1 MLRILV
7 LTIFPEMFTSPLR
20 ESILKRAQERSLVHI
35 ELHDL
40 RQFTTDRHRTTDDAP
55 YGGGPGMIMKPEPL
69 VHGIETLRGANP
81 GLHVILTCPQGD
93 VFTQERAGALARTPV
108 VLFVCGRYGG
118 VDERVRACVDE
129 EISIGDYVLTGGEL
143 PALVM
148 MDAIIRLVPHVLGN
162 KASAEDDSFQEFLL
176 DSPQYTR
183 PRDFRGRQVPAVLLS
198 GNHEQVHRWRRREAL
213 QRTLQ
218 RRPELLCRTPL
229 SLEDRALLAEMREP
243 ARNPCAGRKDEL
255 WTSYD

>member
-1 MLRILV
+1 MLRVHV

-69 VHGIETLRGANP
+69 VRGIETLRAANP

-93 VFTQERAGALARTPV
+93 VFTQERAAALACQPAI
-108 VLFVCGRYGG
+108 LFVCGRYGG
-118 VDERVRACVDE
+118 VDERVRAFVDE

-162 KASAEDDSFQEFLL
+162 KASAEDDSFHEFLL

-198 GNHEQVHRWRRREAL
+198 GNHAQIHRWRRREAL

-218 RRPELLCRTPL
+218 RRPELLCRMPL

>member
-1 MLRILV
+1 MLRIHV

-40 RQFTTDRHRTTDDAP
+40 RQFTTDRHRTTDDAL

-69 VHGIETLRGANP
+69 VRGIETLRAANP

-93 VFTQERAGALARTPV
+93 VFTQERAGALAHKSAL
-108 VLFVCGRYGG
+108 LFVCGRYGG
-118 VDERVRACVDE
+118 MDERVRAFVDE
-129 EISIGDYVLTGGEL
+129 EISVGDYVLTGGEL

-162 KASAEDDSFQEFLL
+162 KASAENDSFHEFLL

-198 GNHEQVHRWRRREAL
+198 GNHEQIHRWRRREAL

-218 RRPELLCRTPL
+218 RRPELLCRTSL

>member
-1 MLRILV
+1 MLRIHV

-35 ELHDL
+35 ALHDL
-40 RQFTTDRHRTTDDAP
+40 RQFTADRHRTTDDAP
-55 YGGGPGMIMKPEPL
+55 YGGGPGMLMKPDPL
-69 VHGIETLRGANP
+69 VRGIETLRAANP

-93 VFTQERAGALARTPV
+93 VFTQEQAGALARKPAL
-108 VLFVCGRYGG
+108 LFVCGRYGG
-118 VDERVRACVDE
+118 VDERVRAFVDE
-129 EISIGDYVLTGGEL
+129 EISIGDYILTGGEL

-148 MDAIIRLVPHVLGN
+148 MDAIIRLIPHVLGN
-162 KASAEDDSFQEFLL
+162 QASAEDDSFQEFLL
-176 DSPQYTR
+176 DAPQYTR
-183 PRDFRGRQVPAVLLS
+183 PRDFRGHQVPAVLLS
-198 GNHEQVHRWRRREAL
+198 GNHEQIHRWRRREAL

-229 SLEDRALLAEMREP
+229 SLADRALLAEMREP
-243 ARNPCAGRKDEL
+243 AQKPRAGRKDEL